1 MPGQR
6 FSHQRERIY
15 QAVRDSG
22 EHPTA
27 EMVYQ
32 SLKPEMPRLSLG
44 TVYRNLHQMAQEGR
58 LTEIQGAVVRFDG
71 CTAPHTHLRCLRCGG
86 VFDLK
91 EIPYDRTLDVLA
103 ARQRVR
109 ILGHALLFTVI
120 CSACADKEKIQE
132 TDQLL

>member
-91 EIPYDRTLDVLA
+91 EIPYDRTLDDLA
-103 ARQRVR
+103 ARQGVQ
-109 ILGHALLFTVI
+109 ILGHALLFTGI

>member
-32 SLKPEMPRLSLG
+32 RLKPEMPRLSLG

-71 CTAPHTHLRCLRCGG
+71 CTVPHTHLRCLRCGG

-103 ARQRVR
+103 ARQGVR
-109 ILGHALLFTVI
+109 ILGHALLFTGI

>member
-91 EIPYDRTLDVLA
+91 EIPYDRTLDDLS
-103 ARQRVR
+103 ARQGVR
-109 ILGHALLFTVI
+109 ILGHALLFTGI

>member
-58 LTEIQGAVVRFDG
+58 LTEIPGSRG
-71 CTAPHTHLRCLRCGG
+71 PL
-86 VFDLK
+86 
-91 EIPYDRTLDVLA
+91 
-103 ARQRVR
+103 
-109 ILGHALLFTVI
+109 
-120 CSACADKEKIQE
+120 
-132 TDQLL
+132 